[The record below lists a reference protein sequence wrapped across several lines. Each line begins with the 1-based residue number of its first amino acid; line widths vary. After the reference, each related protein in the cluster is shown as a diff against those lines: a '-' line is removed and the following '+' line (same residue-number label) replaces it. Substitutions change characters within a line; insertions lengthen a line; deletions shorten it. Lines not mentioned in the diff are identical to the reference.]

1 MSLQWDHVADL
12 ASLQRDRNS
21 EIRLRLVES
30 AKGYAVELR
39 KYDVSHHH
47 DGMNAAGPGLL
58 VRVERIPEL
67 IAGLQKAQA
76 AGRALREA
84 ERA

>member
-21 EIRLRLVES
+21 EIRLRLVQS
-30 AKGYAVELR
+30 QKGYGVEIR
-39 KYDVSHHH
+39 KYDRSHHH
-47 DGMNAAGPGLL
+47 DGMNAAGPGLI
-58 VRVERIPEL
+58 VRDDRVPEL
-67 IAGLQKAQA
+67 ILGLQKAMA
-76 AGRALREA
+76 AASAMRDA